1 MITDLFEFKDIVRKK
16 VVILKGEKGIDIVLL
31 SVIRL
36 ALKFP
41 Q

>member
-16 VVILKGEKGIDIVLL
+16 VVILEGEKGIDIILL
-31 SVIRL
+31 SIIRL
-36 ALKFP
+36 ALIFP

>member
-16 VVILKGEKGIDIVLL
+16 VVILKGEKGIDIMLL
-31 SVIRL
+31 SIIRL
-36 ALKFP
+36 ALIFP